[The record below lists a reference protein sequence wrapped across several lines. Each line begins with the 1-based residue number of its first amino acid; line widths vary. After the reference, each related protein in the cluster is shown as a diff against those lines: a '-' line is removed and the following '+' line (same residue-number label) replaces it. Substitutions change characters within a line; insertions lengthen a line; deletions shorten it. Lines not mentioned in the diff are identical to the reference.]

1 MSGKW
6 ITSKQVEIYMKA
18 RKNGKTQ
25 QVAAAQAGI
34 SERSGRSID
43 NLQYSNPKGKQRHW
57 RTRQDP
63 LASVWSPKL
72 EPMLKAEPDLSAL
85 TLLEFIQDQYGAES
99 YPDKLLRTFTTSGI
113 KVAPYSRSRT
123 RDNI

>member
-18 RKNGKTQ
+18 RKKGKTQ

-34 SERSGRSID
+34 SERSGRIIESHS
-43 NLQYSNPKGKQRHW
+43 YSNPKIKQRHW

-63 LASVWSPKL
+63 FEPK
-72 EPMLKAEPDLSAL
+72 KIS
-85 TLLEFIQDQYGAES
+85 
-99 YPDKLLRTFTTSGI
+99 
-113 KVAPYSRSRT
+113 
-123 RDNI
+123 